1 MEVQEIK
8 TRQEALQ
15 QGLNQ
20 LHIKYN
26 NAILKQEAAI
36 EECGFWINR
45 LEKQEETE
53 AVDTIEETAE

>member
-8 TRQEALQ
+8 TRRDALQ

-20 LHIKYN
+20 LHVKYN

-36 EECGFWINR
+36 EECEFWINR
-45 LEKQEETE
+45 IEKETE
-53 AVDTIEETAE
+53 VADTIEKTTED